1 MHEKTKRKTASGRK
15 DLLELMVS
23 EISVCHG
30 GENSA
35 EQTWS
40 PHAGQEP
47 SGGGRKRWLSE
58 LMHLSCNPD
67 SEL

>member
-1 MHEKTKRKTASGRK
+1 MHEKTKRKTAAGRK
-15 DLLELMVS
+15 DLLQLMVL

-30 GENSA
+30 GESLA

-47 SGGGRKRWLSE
+47 SGEGGR
-58 LMHLSCNPD
+58 D
-67 SEL
+67 SSVS